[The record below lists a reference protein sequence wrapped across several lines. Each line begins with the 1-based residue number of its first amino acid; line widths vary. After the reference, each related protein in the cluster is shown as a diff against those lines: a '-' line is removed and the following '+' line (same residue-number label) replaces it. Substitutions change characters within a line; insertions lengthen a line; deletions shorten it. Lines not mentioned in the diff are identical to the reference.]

1 MKASKVRVVVAA
13 VVFIVLCIGLIAG
26 VQLGTLSGFGW
37 GTVAALCPLGA
48 LTTMIAT
55 KTLVPHA
62 VVSIVA
68 MALLVLLVGRAFCG
82 WACPVPL
89 LERARGFFR
98 SPKRRRELERAR
110 REEIQGAAKSE
121 LGCGRGCGSCGS
133 CGEARAEARARLDS
147 RHYVLGGALLSA
159 AVFGFPVFCLVCPIG
174 LSFATVLLLW
184 RLFAAGDMTWSVVL
198 IPAMLVVELVL
209 LRKWCSRICPLAGLM
224 NLASRF
230 SRTWRPVIDDA
241 KCLETAKGTPC
252 SLCAVVCEA
261 DINLRHP
268 ELGERS
274 LADCTRCRACVDAC
288 PSGAVSMPFLAR
300 KGAGAGPSA
309 VRIADGGAGAAGA
322 SAGPSVARIADEGG
336 AGAGS
341 SASEGAAGVGA
352 CGGAAAATAPAASDV
367 RGASSSASGGEGAAA
382 ASMASTAST
391 GDARLDGGG
400 EESAR

>member
-1 MKASKVRVVVAA
+1 MKSTKLRTAIAA
-13 VVFIVLCIGLIAG
+13 AIFVVLCVGLIAG
-26 VQLGTLSGFGW
+26 VQMGTLSGFGW
-37 GTVAALCPLGA
+37 GAVAALCPLGA

-55 KTLVPHA
+55 KALVPHA
-62 VVSIVA
+62 VVSLVV

-82 WACPVPL
+82 WVCPVPL

-110 REEIQGAAKSE
+110 REEVQGAARSE
-121 LGCGRGCGSCGS
+121 LGCGQGCGSCGS
-133 CGEARAEARARLDS
+133 CGEARAEARAKLDS
-147 RHYVLGGALLSA
+147 RHYVLGGALLS

-198 IPAMLVVELVL
+198 VPAMLVVELAL

-230 SRTWRPVIDDA
+230 GRTWRPAIDDA
-241 KCLETAKGTPC
+241 KCLEAAKGTPC
-252 SLCAVVCEA
+252 SLCAAVCEA

-309 VRIADGGAGAAGA
+309 VRIADGGATQATN
-322 SAGPSVARIADEGG
+322 SD
-336 AGAGS
+336 
-341 SASEGAAGVGA
+341 ASETSTF
-352 CGGAAAATAPAASDV
+352 ATADAD
-367 RGASSSASGGEGAAA
+367 ASGK
-382 ASMASTAST
+382 
-391 GDARLDGGG
+391 
-400 EESAR
+400 EEQPQ

>member
-1 MKASKVRVVVAA
+1 MKASKIRVVVAA
-13 VVFIVLCIGLIAG
+13 VVFVVLCVGLIAG

-37 GTVAALCPLGA
+37 GAVAALCPLGA

-55 KTLVPHA
+55 KALVPHA

-82 WACPVPL
+82 WVCPVPL

-110 REEIQGAAKSE
+110 REEVQGAARSE
-121 LGCGRGCGSCGS
+121 PGRGQGCSSCGGCGER
-133 CGEARAEARARLDS
+133 RAEARAKLDS

-174 LSFATVLLLW
+174 LSFATVLLVW
-184 RLFAAGDMTWSVVL
+184 RLFSAGDMTWSVVL
-198 IPAMLVVELVL
+198 VPAMLVVELVL

-230 SRTWRPVIDDA
+230 SRTWRPAIDDA
-241 KCLETAKGTPC
+241 KCLETAKGSPC
-252 SLCAVVCEA
+252 SLCAVACEA

-268 ELGERS
+268 ELGEHS

-309 VRIADGGAGAAGA
+309 VRIAN
-322 SAGPSVARIADEGG
+322 EGG

-341 SASEGAAGVGA
+341 SASEGAAGVGVR
-352 CGGAAAATAPAASDV
+352 GGAAAATAPAASDV

-382 ASMASTAST
+382 ASMASTDTT